1 MQFLSGTPTKNYF
14 ISIFVMVA
22 ALFCVFSITV
32 YHYHSRF
39 ERLNAWTLYDYET
52 ARQSRRLLFD
62 LVDME
67 TGMRGYL
74 LTGQPKFLKPYDA
87 ARARLDEHIRKLWEF
102 TKGDRD
108 AHEDIDAWLVRMEK
122 FATLLQ
128 KQVELRERGGKG
140 AVSLASLDKQREEMD
155 ALRLMMDKN
164 IQDRL
169 KRLQS
174 QIDATQE
181 KRQNFKYILV
191 IGTVLA
197 IGGMMLATMI
207 VIALV
212 ERSEKAEKEVGA
224 AEERML
230 KVMHGIG
237 DGLFDFSLANKT
249 IYYSPA
255 YKAMLGYRDDEH
267 PDTLETFT
275 QLLHPDDQEHALE
288 KYLQNPPQDPQT
300 YSKVI
305 RMRNRDGTWH
315 WILARGV
322 WMRGMSGKVVRL
334 IGTHTDITEQK
345 QREDELEQLNNEM
358 ETFSYITSHDL
369 RSPLVNLKGFA
380 GEMERGLEVTK
391 PILDKIA
398 PTLDEKE
405 RETLKLVFEEEMPES
420 LHFIK
425 QAVVRMD
432 ALTTSVLNIST
443 IGKRVYRFVQVDTQ
457 AMVKRC
463 LDALNY
469 EITQKNIE
477 VTCGNLPPLVCDAL
491 TLEQIFS
498 NILDNAVKY
507 TDVDTNGKI
516 EIEAKID
523 GPQVI
528 FSVRDTG
535 RGIQEEDRE
544 KIFQIFRRARNTNN
558 VRGLGIGMTF
568 VQASL
573 RRLGGAIWFDSA
585 PGEGTT
591 FYFRLPLRTMT
602 TREEAD

>member
-22 ALFCVFSITV
+22 ALFCVFSVTI
-32 YHYHSRF
+32 YHYHSEF
-39 ERLNAWTLYDYET
+39 DRLNSWTLYNYET
-52 ARQSRRLLFD
+52 ARQSRRILFD

-74 LTGQPKFLKPYDA
+74 LTGEAKFLKPYHA
-87 ARARLDEHIRKLWEF
+87 SRARLDEHIRKLWEF
-102 TKGDRD
+102 TKGDRE
-108 AHEDIDAWLVRMEK
+108 AHDDIDAWLVKIEK

-128 KQVELRERGGKG
+128 RQVELRERGGKG
-140 AVSLASLDKQREEMD
+140 AVRLGALDKQRVEMD
-155 ALRLMMDKN
+155 SLRELMDAN
-164 IQDRL
+164 IKERL
-169 KRLQS
+169 RKLQV
-174 QIDATQE
+174 QIDDAQV
-181 KRQNFKYILV
+181 KRTNFQYILV

-197 IGGMMLATMI
+197 IGGMLLATMI
-207 VIALV
+207 VVAMV
-212 ERSEKAEKEVGA
+212 ERSEKAEKEIGA
-224 AEERML
+224 AEERLM
-230 KVMHGIG
+230 KAMQGIG
-237 DGLFDFSLANKT
+237 DGLFDFNLLTKS
-249 IYYSPA
+249 IYYSQN

-267 PDTLETFT
+267 PDTVEIFT

-288 KYLQNPPQDPQT
+288 NYLRHPPQDPQT

-305 RMRNRDGTWH
+305 RMRNKDGTWH

-345 QREDELEQLNNEM
+345 QREEELQQLNNEM

-391 PILDKIA
+391 PIIDKVA
-398 PTLDEKE
+398 SKVDEKE
-405 RETLKLVFEEEMPES
+405 RETLRQVFEEEMPES
-420 LHFIK
+420 LYFIK

-432 ALTTSVLNIST
+432 ALTTAVLNISA
-443 IGKRVYRFVQVDTQ
+443 IGKRVYRFVQIDTE

-469 EITQKNIE
+469 EISQKDLT
-477 VTCGNLPPLVCDAL
+477 VTCGPLPAIVCDAL

-507 TDVDTNGKI
+507 SDPGKHGKI
-516 EIEAKID
+516 EINAEVE
-523 GPQVI
+523 GTQVV
-528 FSVRDTG
+528 FSIRDTG
-535 RGIQEEDRE
+535 RGIMEEDRE
-544 KIFQIFRRARNTNN
+544 KIFQIFRRARNTDNI
-558 VRGLGIGMTF
+558 RGLGIGMTF

-573 RRLGGAIWFDSA
+573 RRLGGAIWFDSV

-591 FYFRLPLRTMT
+591 FYFRLPMRTMVS
-602 TREEAD
+602 REEAA